1 MPGMPGNGWQVMASF
16 RRDASVTR
24 QRLKP
29 GTVRRIA
36 GYARPYV
43 RELVLFLMLNALAAG
58 IVVANPLLLKSIID
72 RGIVPADHAVV
83 VWLAVAV
90 AGLALLEAVLGLV
103 QRWYSARIGEGLIY
117 DLRTQVFGHVQRQ
130 PVAFFMRAQTG
141 SLVSRLNNDVIGAQ
155 RALTTTLSSVVSNVI
170 SLILVLVTMF
180 VLSWQVTLIAL
191 LLLPI
196 FILPAKWVGKRL
208 QRVSREQ
215 MQLDAE
221 MSSLMTERFNVAG
234 AMLAKLYGRPAEEEE
249 NFSQRAARVR
259 DIGVVAAMYGRVF
272 FTALTLV
279 AALATAM
286 VYGVGGFLVVD
297 GKFQLGTLVALATL
311 LTRMYGP
318 LTALSNVHVDVMTAL
333 VSFDRVFEVLDLK
346 PLIADRA
353 DARPLTV
360 TADGDGGAGAGAGAL
375 VKTDK
380 SDKPEKTDKSDKTEK
395 AAGNGR
401 AAGDGA
407 ATATTATVTAVE
419 GERAAP
425 AIEFDHVSF
434 SYPSAAEV
442 SLASLES
449 IARTD
454 NAPGREVLRDVTFTV
469 PPGQMYA
476 LVGPSGAGKSTI
488 THLVSRLYD
497 VTDGAVRV
505 GGHDVRDVTLE
516 SLRAQI
522 GVVSQD
528 AHLFHDTIGANMRY
542 ARPDATDEE
551 ILAALDAAAIGE
563 LVAAMPEGLDTVV
576 GDRGYR
582 LSGGEKQRLAIARLL
597 LKAPS
602 VVVLDE
608 ATAHLDSESE
618 AAVQRALATA
628 LAGRTS
634 LVIAHRLST
643 VREADQILVIDGGRV
658 AERGR
663 HEELLLRGGLYAELY
678 RTQFARQADPAPPA
692 EPAEVTEPAEVDAP
706 AADGL
711 PGPRETERAAAD

>member
-1 MPGMPGNGWQVMASF
+1 MPGSGWQVMASF
-16 RRDASVTR
+16 RRDGSVT
-24 QRLKP
+24 QQKLKP
-29 GTVRRIA
+29 GTVKRIA
-36 GYARPYV
+36 GYARPYI
-43 RELVLFLMLNALAAG
+43 RELVLFLLLNSLAAV
-58 IVVANPLLLKSIID
+58 IVVANPLLLKAIID
-72 RGIVPADHAVV
+72 RGIVPGRQDLVI
-83 VWLAVAV
+83 WLAVAV
-90 AGLALLEAVLGLV
+90 AGLALVEAVLGLA

-141 SLVSRLNNDVIGAQ
+141 SLVSRLNGDVIGAQ

-170 SLILVLVTMF
+170 SLVLVLITMLI
-180 VLSWQVTLIAL
+180 LSWQVTLIAL

-208 QRVSREQ
+208 SSISREQ

-234 AMLAKLYGRPAEEEE
+234 AMLAKLYGRPSEEEE
-249 NFSQRAARVR
+249 NFSARAARVR

-286 VYGVGGFLVVD
+286 VYGVGGVLVAD
-297 GKFQLGTLVALATL
+297 GGFQLGTLVALATL

-346 PLIADRA
+346 PLIRDRKGAEPLRRHRA
-353 DARPLTV
+353 DGD
-360 TADGDGGAGAGAGAL
+360 ADGDGAGA
-375 VKTDK
+375 
-380 SDKPEKTDKSDKTEK
+380 
-395 AAGNGR
+395 
-401 AAGDGA
+401 
-407 ATATTATVTAVE
+407 
-419 GERAAP
+419 AAP
-425 AIEFDHVSF
+425 AVEFDGVHF
-434 SYPSAAEV
+434 AYPAAEEI

-449 IARTD
+449 IARND
-454 NAPGREVLRDVTFTV
+454 NAPGRPVLHGITFTAH
-469 PPGQMYA
+469 PGELVA

-497 VTDGAVRV
+497 ADAGAVRV
-505 GGHDVRDVTLE
+505 GGRDVREVTLE

-522 GVVSQD
+522 GVVTQD
-528 AHLFHDTIGANMRY
+528 AHLFHDSIRENMRY
-542 ARPDATDEE
+542 ARPGADDEE
-551 ILAALDAAAIGE
+551 ILAALEAAQIGD
-563 LVAAMPEGLDTVV
+563 LVADMPEGLDTVV

-618 AAVQRALATA
+618 AAVQRALKTA

-643 VREADQILVIDGGRV
+643 IREADQILVIDGGRV
-658 AERGR
+658 VERGR
-663 HEELLLRGGLYAELY
+663 HEELLLAGGLYAELY
-678 RTQFARQADPAPPA
+678 RTQFARQNGQEPRTA
-692 EPAEVTEPAEVDAP
+692 EPLGAE
-706 AADGL
+706 
-711 PGPRETERAAAD
+711 